1 MYTCTLTME
10 PFRDPV
16 VTPDG
21 NSFERTALMDHLK
34 KACLHPSVCHEMC
47 LIGC

>member
-1 MYTCTLTME
+1 ME

-21 NSFERTALMDHLK
+21 NSFERTALMDHLQ
-34 KACLHPSVCHEMC
+34 KARSASIGDVGMTLPASARPS
-47 LIGC
+47 